1 MKNYLICLAL
11 IYTLASTQAA
21 PPSDQSIA
29 KMMETMQVE
38 KMLDQ
43 MMTQMES
50 GMRSGMEQGMQ
61 QALHGTPPTPAQ
73 KAKAEDFQK
82 KLAAILRD
90 ELSFA
95 KMKDIYIQVYRETF
109 TQDEIDKIIAFYSSP
124 AGKAMV
130 EKVPVAM
137 QKAGEL
143 MRGRMGPLMQKFQGM
158 MGEFQTEIEK
168 TK

>member
-29 KMMETMQVE
+29 KMMETMHVE
-38 KMLDQ
+38 TMLNQ
-43 MMTQMES
+43 MTTQMES
-50 GMRSGMEQGMQ
+50 GMRAGMDQGMQ

-82 KLAAILRD
+82 KLAAILRE

-95 KMKDIYIQVYRETF
+95 KVKDIYIQVYRETF

-130 EKVPVAM
+130 EKVPITM

-143 MRGRMGPLMQKFQGM
+143 MRGRMGPMMQKVQAM
-158 MGEFQTEIEK
+158 MEEFKTDVEK